1 MHKTMSCL
9 SIRFIL
15 FAAFLLPLY
24 EANCQAENF
33 SPTSIILINFE
44 TGAPCYFAQTTALT
58 NAYAGQGVT
67 FSGPG
72 AKSGGAILDQCGGFG
87 INAHSGTDYLAFN
100 TLATYTAGGTA
111 AGPETITFTS
121 PVTNV
126 SIFVGGADTLPTYTL
141 NAYNGSNVLLTTSS
155 ASPTLGQWVSLS
167 SSAANIAS
175 LKLTF
180 TSGVGVVDDLSFTTA
195 TAGTPEP
202 TSVVLVGSALLGL
215 FALRRRNGETGVP
228 PD

>member
-1 MHKTMSCL
+1 MRKTMSCL

-15 FAAFLLPLY
+15 FAAFLLPLFDA
-24 EANCQAENF
+24 ECEAENF
-33 SPTSIILINFE
+33 SPTAIIQINFE
-44 TGAPCYFAQTTALT
+44 TGAPCFFAQTTALS

-87 INAHSGTDYLAFN
+87 INAHSGTDFLAFN
-100 TLATYTAGGTA
+100 TLANYTAGGTA

-126 SIFVGGADTLPTYTL
+126 SIFVGGADTFPTYTL
-141 NAYNGSNVLLTTSS
+141 NAYNTSNVLLTTSS
-155 ASPTLGQWVSLS
+155 ASPTLGRWVSLS
-167 SSAANIAS
+167 SNAANIAS

-180 TSGVGVVDDLSFTTA
+180 TSGVGVVDDLSFTT

-202 TSVVLVGSALLGL
+202 ASVVLVGSALLGL
-215 FALRRRNGETGVP
+215 FALRRRNPEPGIP
-228 PD
+228 PN